1 MGTGGTLLGVGSS
14 GLWGGV
20 ALPTTPLM
28 RRYERVLS
36 ELRGHWGPPQS
47 LPHPLSAPHHD
58 GTQGSRVSLKVVM
71 EEFYYKGG
79 TLTATSSPHPPSNR
93 SQKGI
98 EQNVVTSHLALLVSP
113 P

>member
-36 ELRGHWGPPQS
+36 ELRGHWGLPQS
-47 LPHPLSAPHHD
+47 LPHPCLPPTMM
-58 GTQGSRVSLKVVM
+58 GP
-71 EEFYYKGG
+71 KGVG
-79 TLTATSSPHPPSNR
+79 CH
-93 SQKGI
+93 
-98 EQNVVTSHLALLVSP
+98 
-113 P
+113 